1 MAKQGKFIH
10 QGLWAGIQALTTS
23 YVASGASAIN
33 VPPNQSQFYNEVL
46 TGKLSF
52 WVIKG
57 DTLAGAP
64 PPSSITA
71 FITEDA
77 AGDEI
82 IIPETTMALTLGR
95 SAAGTWMGAARLDV
109 DVRLKAPTTDLFV
122 WIKTDSGTATARQV
136 QLNWE
141 E

>member
-10 QGLWAGIQALTTS
+10 QGIWTGQKGLTTAYAAS
-23 YVASGASAIN
+23 NASGIN

-46 TGKLSF
+46 TGKLSY
-52 WVIKG
+52 WVLKG
-57 DTLAGAP
+57 NALAGAP
-64 PPSSITA
+64 APTKITA

-77 AGDEI
+77 AGDAI
-82 IIPETTMALTLGR
+82 IIPETEMTLTTGR
-95 SAAGTWMGAARLDV
+95 SAAGTWMGSARLDV
-109 DVRLKAPTTDLFV
+109 DVRLSSPTTDLYV
-122 WIKTDSGTATARQV
+122 WIKTDSGTATATQV